1 MNDWSR
7 RNLLRAPAG
16 AAVGAAVAVPM
27 TALSGSATAA
37 ELAEPAEFSGL
48 SGGGGGADGAGIG
61 PVMFCVHDAQRGEVS
76 ILHGTDEVI
85 VSDRQLVTRI
95 LQAVGSRLS

>member
-7 RNLLRAPAG
+7 RNLLRATAG

-27 TALSGSATAA
+27 TALSGSANAA
-37 ELAEPAEFSGL
+37 ELAGPAEFSGL

-95 LQAVGSRLS
+95 LQAASSRLS